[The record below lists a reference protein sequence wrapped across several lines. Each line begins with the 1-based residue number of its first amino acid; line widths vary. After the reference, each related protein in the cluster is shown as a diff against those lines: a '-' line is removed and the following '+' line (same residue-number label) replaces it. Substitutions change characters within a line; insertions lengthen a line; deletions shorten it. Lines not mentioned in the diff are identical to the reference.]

1 VFLLNLDSR
10 AATLIR
16 VAVFALVS
24 WTVVHAHYA
33 PGASGRELVVSISY
47 GCAIAAA
54 AVWSFRM
61 GGSPRA
67 AMRLPVT
74 PELWPMAIGG
84 GVLAVASPTS
94 AGSAFVFIAIV
105 AAGLRTEIVQA
116 APIAVA
122 GAVALAV
129 GQLVYGHDA
138 LTTLAYAL
146 GFAATLFAASNTRQS
161 VVRAEQAELLL
172 ARNQRSHEEQLR
184 AARLEE
190 STRIAREIHD
200 VLAHT
205 LAGLTIQLEA
215 TGALIEQGAD
225 RDALLARV
233 RRAHELAREGLVETR
248 RAVGALRGDQPVREI
263 DVPGA
268 LAALVEH
275 HRGSGG
281 AAVQLS
287 VDGEPGRLLGAVAEA
302 VIRVV
307 QESLTN
313 VRKHAPVAIV
323 SVALDTGTGEQDPV
337 RLIVEDRHPE
347 GAQRWSPAGALA
359 SSGGGFGVRGMRER
373 AAELGGTLAAGPI
386 DGGWRVE
393 LRLPPPVGQDVAME
407 RDE

>member
-1 VFLLNLDSR
+1 VFLLNLDNR
-10 AATLIR
+10 AATFIR

-24 WTVVHAHYA
+24 WTVLHAHYA
-33 PGASGRELVVSISY
+33 PGTSGRELVVSLSY
-47 GCAIAAA
+47 GSAIAAA
-54 AVWSFRM
+54 AVWSVRAR
-61 GGSPRA
+61 GLPRA
-67 AMRLPVT
+67 AMDLPVT
-74 PELWPMAIGG
+74 LELWLMAIGG

-105 AAGLRTEIVQA
+105 AAGLRTEITQA

-129 GQLVYGHDA
+129 GQLVYGHNA

-146 GFAATLFAASNTRQS
+146 GFTATLFAASNSRQS

-172 ARNQRSHEEQLR
+172 AQNQRSHEEQLR

-205 LAGLTIQLEA
+205 LAGLTIHLDA

-248 RAVGALRGDQPVREI
+248 RAVGALRGDPSPAAAG
-263 DVPGA
+263 VP
-268 LAALVEH
+268 AALEALVAH
-275 HRGSGG
+275 HRATS
-281 AAVQLS
+281 AAPAQLTI
-287 VDGEPGRLLGAVAEA
+287 DGELTRLSGASAEA
-302 VIRVV
+302 VIRVA

-313 VRKHAPVAIV
+313 ARKHGPEAGVSITLDAGASTAEPIV
-323 SVALDTGTGEQDPV
+323 LV
-337 RLIVEDRHPE
+337 VEDRYPDGRE
-347 GAQRWSPAGALA
+347 PGADNPLA

-373 AAELGGTLAAGPI
+373 AEELGGTLAAGPVQ
-386 DGGWRVE
+386 GGWRVE
-393 LRLPPPVGQDVAME
+393 LRLPPPVGQDVTME
-407 RDE
+407 RAE